1 MDPSID
7 HALAAGGIADIT
19 TTGRRTGLARR
30 IEIVFHSLDGD
41 LYITGRPGTR
51 DWYANLLA
59 DPAMTLHLKRG
70 VAADLAATAT
80 PVTGDDTRREL
91 LTRIMTDGF
100 GIPPDDVHQRLPAWV
115 ADAPLVAL
123 TLIGSEASA
132 P

>member
-1 MDPSID
+1 
-7 HALAAGGIADIT
+7 
-19 TTGRRTGLARR
+19 
-30 IEIVFHSLDGD
+30 
-41 LYITGRPGTR
+41 
-51 DWYANLLA
+51 
-59 DPAMTLHLKRG
+59 MTLHLKRG